1 MKQKSKTSKRQLY
14 DADQIR
20 KLELKDK
27 IQRQAL
33 KIENDL
39 MLKAGLVEEIRKQDI
54 KAMVQIFVKFEKERN
69 RLIVNPEI

>member
-1 MKQKSKTSKRQLY
+1 
-14 DADQIR
+14 
-20 KLELKDK
+20 
-27 IQRQAL
+27 
-33 KIENDL
+33 